1 MQLAIT
7 DLPHFNAGTFV
18 GLFSWYFFGAGCC
31 MDACSGGLV
40 QGLVGR
46 LVLLRGA
53 LWFSDSSPVVLLQK

>member
-7 DLPHFNAGTFV
+7 DLPHLMQAPLLDYSHGIF
-18 GLFSWYFFGAGCC
+18 WGAGCC

-46 LVLLRGA
+46 LVLLRGTP
-53 LWFSDSSPVVLLQK
+53 WFSDSLPVVLQK